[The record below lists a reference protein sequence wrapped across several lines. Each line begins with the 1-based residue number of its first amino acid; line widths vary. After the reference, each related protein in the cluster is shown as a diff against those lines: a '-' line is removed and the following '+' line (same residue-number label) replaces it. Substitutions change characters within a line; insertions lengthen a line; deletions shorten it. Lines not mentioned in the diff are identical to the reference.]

1 MAIRNELGRYR
12 GDLFAQVNEFMG
24 HHAECSR
31 EEGEAATYRVGC
43 TSGPS
48 DCSVTVSC
56 MCGASR
62 SLTARPSEVRDLV
75 AITQQYD
82 IPVIEM

>member
-1 MAIRNELGRYR
+1 MALRNELGRR
-12 GDLFAQVNEFMG
+12 IGDLFAQVNEFMG
-24 HHAECSR
+24 HHTECSR
-31 EEGEAATYRVGC
+31 EHGEAATYRVGC
-43 TSGPS
+43 TSGTS

-56 MCGASR
+56 ICGASR
-62 SLTARPSEVRDLV
+62 SLAARRSEARDLV